1 MVVSAI
7 TSYVLSLTE
16 VQTKLGNYVSKELKS
31 SFDVDIRVQNIDLSY
46 LGKIKL
52 NEILIADH
60 HQDTLI
66 YVGSLETS
74 LLSAKEVFKNNVELG
89 KVKLSNAIFN
99 LKTYKGEDKSNLIIF
114 EKKFIKKKKKKKK
127 NPFSLASDFIQ
138 TDAIDFRIIN
148 ENSKNKSLIGSYLNI
163 QGDLQDFQLNG
174 PNVSAKLRHVSLI
187 ENHGIA
193 IRNLT
198 TDYSYTLSKMI
209 FENTLIETLGSR
221 IEAQMQ
227 FDYKVQDLKDFN
239 NKVQISAQFSESSI
253 SLEDLKKVYK
263 EFGVNDTI
271 HFNSKFKGTLNDFRL
286 TNLDLKSNKDLIIKG
301 NYHFRNSV
309 NNREDFSM
317 RGIVNEVASNHDELK
332 ELLPNILGKHL
343 PSELKK
349 IGHFNIDGAIDIS
362 KDSIK
367 TNVFIQSEIGSIDT
381 DLVLGNISN
390 IDEASYKGRLK
401 VNDLN
406 LGKVVEDPLIGKV
419 SFNGVVAGKGFTVA
433 NINASLKGKITKHQY
448 KGYTYRNVKV
458 DGVFKNKLFNGHL
471 NVKDNNLSMDF
482 KGLADF
488 SSEIHKFDFKAKVD
502 FANFNKLNL
511 FKRDSIAVLKGNIF
525 MDFEGNSIDD
535 IHGVANFNN
544 SSYTNQNNHYV
555 FKDFTIKSESEDG
568 IKHIKVSSA
577 DIVNGEIKGDF
588 KISQIDKLIKNS
600 LGSMLSNYQPLIVD
614 ENQFFDFDFQIHHEI
629 VEVFLPDVKLAS
641 NTIVKGKVLD
651 SINEIKM
658 LLQTPKM
665 GVSNT
670 VLDSVHLQ
678 IDNKNPVLNTNFRI
692 KKIQSKNYVLNNLNL
707 LNKTLN
713 DTLFFRA
720 DFTGGKENKE
730 RYDLSL
736 YYTYTKDKKSIL
748 GVQQSKVHFKNRD
761 WFVNEEQNPKNKIV
775 FDLESQTYE
784 FEEFSFSS
792 EEQKIKFNG
801 IVKDST
807 YKDLKIA
814 FEKVDLDDITPKI
827 DSLSLEGVLNG
838 DLNFKQDEGVYQ
850 PFGKV
855 TVEKFT
861 VNNAKQGDLS
871 MELQAQDSYKKYDL
885 NLELVSDS
893 YKNLNATGFI
903 DLTPKKAI
911 IDLDVNLDKFKL
923 NAFSPLGKNVLSSI
937 RGVASGDFKVSGV
950 LANPRIDGELN
961 LYETGLT
968 FPYLNVDFEFIKNPK
983 IKLEKQ
989 SFVFE
994 DINLKDSKFNT
1005 TGTLFGTINH
1015 QAFRNWSLDLGIK
1028 SDRLLILDTKDDG
1041 EVSYY
1046 GTGFIS
1052 GTANIKGQ
1060 TNDLRIDVKAKTLEG
1075 TKFIIPLN
1083 DVTAVEN
1090 SSLIHFKKEIKTNEV
1105 KLFDDKEFLLENIQ
1119 GLALNF
1125 DIDVTKDAEAQIVID
1140 RVSGSSLSG
1149 TGKGNLLV
1157 EIDTK
1162 GKFNMYG
1169 DYLIDKGVYNFIYGG
1184 VINKPFE
1191 INKGG
1196 VISWDG
1202 DPYDANLNI
1211 EAVHRV
1217 KANPKALLENLNTN
1231 RKIEIDLLTKIRG
1244 KLFNSTNEFDILI
1257 PNSSSL
1263 VSSELNFKLN
1273 DNDDN
1278 TKMRQFFSLLISKS
1292 FFNETNIG
1300 ANGSSAIT
1308 GTTSDIISG
1317 ALSDIFNKEGDKF
1330 QIDLGYTAGEKD
1342 DIETQNIDDQVDISL
1357 ATQINDKILINGK
1370 LGVPVG
1376 AKTQSSVV
1384 GEVKVEILVDDE
1396 GNLRWTFF
1404 NRQNEIQY
1412 SEEEEG
1418 YTQGIGL
1425 SYRIDFDNLGEMMRK
1440 LGLRKSKKEQ
1450 EVKERTSLPEDFIFE
1465 VPSIF

>member
-1 MVVSAI
+1 VSAI
-7 TSYVLSLTE
+7 VSFVLSLTE
-16 VQTKLGNYVSKELKS
+16 VQTKLGNYVSKELKES
-31 SFDVDIRVQNIDLSY
+31 LDVDIRVKRIDLSY
-46 LGKIKL
+46 LGQIKL
-52 NEILIADH
+52 NEILIEDH

-66 YVGSLETS
+66 FVGSLRTS
-74 LLSAKEVFKNNVELG
+74 LLSVKEIFENNVELG
-89 KVKLSNAIFN
+89 KVALSDGVFN
-99 LKTYKGEDKSNLIIF
+99 LKTYEKELKSNLLIF
-114 EKKFIKKKKKKKK
+114 QQKLVKNKEKKKK
-127 NPFSLASDFIQ
+127 PFSLESRYIR
-138 TDAIDFRIIN
+138 TNGIDFRIYN
-148 ENSKNKSLIGSYLNI
+148 ENSSKKPLIASYLNI
-163 QGDLQDFQLNG
+163 HGDLFDFKLDG
-174 PNVSAKLRHVSLI
+174 PNVSANLEKVRFI
-187 ENHGIA
+187 DNHNIDVT
-193 IRNLT
+193 NLT
-198 TDYSYTLSKMI
+198 TSFSYTPSKM
-209 FENTLIETLGSR
+209 L
-221 IEAQMQ
+221 
-227 FDYKVQDLKDFN
+227 FN
-239 NKVQISAQFSESSI
+239 NTVLETRESFLKTEMSFTYNV
-253 SLEDLKKVYK
+253 EDLKNFNEKVIIEADILPSYFSLNDLRKIYK

-271 HFNSKFKGTLNDFRL
+271 DFTSKFKGSLNDFKL
-286 TNLDLKSNKDLIIKG
+286 TNLKLESKKDLVIRG
-301 NYHFRNSV
+301 DYHFKNSV

-317 RGIVNEVASNHDELK
+317 NASVERVSSNYSELK
-332 ELLPNILGKHL
+332 DLLPNLLGKHL

-349 IGHFNIDGAIDIS
+349 VGEFNINGVLDITRDTIKSNVVID
-362 KDSIK
+362 
-367 TNVFIQSEIGSIDT
+367 SEIGRIDT
-381 DLVLGNISN
+381 DMVLGNISK
-390 IDEASYKGRLK
+390 IDEASYKGH
-401 VNDLN
+401 LN
-406 LGKVVEDPLIGKV
+406 VENFKLGIIVGDPLIGEV
-419 SFNGVVAGKGFTVA
+419 SLIGDVNGKGFTVE
-433 NINASLKGKITKHQY
+433 NINTQIKGEITKHQY
-448 KGYTYRNVKV
+448 KGYSYENINV
-458 DGVFKNKLFNGHL
+458 DGVFRNKLFNGHL
-471 NVKDNNLSMDF
+471 IVDDENLKMDF

-488 SSEIHKFDFKAKVD
+488 SSEISKFDFNAKVD
-502 FANFNKLNL
+502 YANFNKLNL
-511 FKRDSIAVLKGNIF
+511 FNRDSIAVLKGDIS
-525 MDFEGNSIDD
+525 MDFEGNTIDD
-535 IHGVANFNN
+535 IHGVANFKN
-544 SSYTNQNNHYV
+544 SSYRNQNDTYL
-555 FKDFTIKSESEDG
+555 FKDFTIKSETNKEV
-568 IKHIKVSSA
+568 KHIVVSSE

-588 KISQIDKLIKNS
+588 RITQIDKLIRNS
-600 LGSMLSNYQPLIVD
+600 LGSMLSNYTPLEVR
-614 ENQFFDFDFQIHHEI
+614 ENQYFDFDFQIYNEI
-629 VEVFLPDVKLAS
+629 VEVFLPQVKLAP
-641 NTIVKGKVLD
+641 NTILKGKVVD
-651 SINEIKM
+651 SNNEIKM
-658 LLQTPKM
+658 LLQAPKL
-665 GVSNT
+665 GVYHT
-670 VLDSVHLQ
+670 ILDSVHLQ
-678 IDNKNPVLNTNFRI
+678 IDNKNPILNTNFRI
-692 KKIQSKNYVLNNLNL
+692 KKIQTENYVLNNFNL

-736 YYTYTKDKKSIL
+736 FYTYDKNKKSIL
-748 GVQQSKVHFKNRD
+748 GVEQSKIHFKGRD
-761 WFVNEEQNPKNKIV
+761 WFVNENNNPLNKVI
-775 FDLESQTYE
+775 FDLEKEIYQ

-792 EEQKIKFNG
+792 EEQEIKFNG
-801 IVKDST
+801 TVRDST
-807 YKDLKIA
+807 YKDLQIS
-814 FEKVDLDDITPKI
+814 FDKVDLDDITPKI
-827 DSLSLEGVLNG
+827 DSLSLDGILNG
-838 DLNFKQDEGVYQ
+838 DLNFKQDKGVYQ

-855 TVEKFT
+855 TVQDFT

-871 MELQAQDSYKKYDL
+871 MQLQAEDSYKKYNLD
-885 NLELVSDS
+885 LELISNS
-893 YKNLNATGFI
+893 YKNLSANGFI
-903 DLTPKKAI
+903 DLTPEKAI
-911 IDLDVNLDKFKL
+911 IDLDVKLDEFKL
-923 NAFSPLGKNVLSSI
+923 NAFSPLGKNVLSRI
-937 RGVASGDFKVSGV
+937 RGVAGGDFKVSGE
-950 LANPRIDGELN
+950 LRNPSIDGEIALTN
-961 LYETGLT
+961 TGLT
-968 FPYLNVDFEFIKNPK
+968 FPYLNIDLDFIENPK
-983 IKLEKQ
+983 IKLQKQ

-994 DINLKDSKFNT
+994 GVKLKDSKYNT
-1005 TGTLFGTINH
+1005 TGQLFGTINH
-1015 QAFRNWSLDLGIK
+1015 QAFKNWSLNLAIS
-1028 SDRLLILDTKDDG
+1028 SDRLLILDTKDKEG
-1041 EVSYY
+1041 GNYY

-1052 GTANIKGQ
+1052 GIANIKGA
-1060 TNDLRIDVKAKTLEG
+1060 TNDLRIDVKAKTLAG

-1090 SSLIHFKKEIKTNEV
+1090 SSLIHFKKEVKKNEI
-1105 KLFDDKEFLLENIQ
+1105 KLFDNKEYLLDNIQ
-1119 GLALNF
+1119 GLSLNF
-1125 DIDVTKDAEAQIVID
+1125 DIDVTKEAEAQIVID
-1140 RVSGSSLSG
+1140 RISGSSLKG
-1149 TGKGNLLV
+1149 TGTGNFLI

-1162 GKFNMYG
+1162 GKFNMFG

-1202 DPYDANLNI
+1202 DPFDALLNI

-1425 SYRIDFDNLGEMMRK
+1425 TYRIDFDNLKEMLVK
-1440 LGLRKSKKEQ
+1440 LGLKKG
-1450 EVKERTSLPEDFIFE
+1450 KLKKDDIERAKLEEDFILD
-1465 VPSIF
+1465 VPAIF